1 MNRILILSVLLI
13 AVCLTTDAQSSRR
26 RALMSSG
33 RAASSSYS
41 ATSTR
46 FTTDDYLT
54 RGSAFTGITDGT
66 NGMLSFWIKS
76 YTSGNVETIFCS
88 SGLDLLLRKTAA
100 GLVQLKCND
109 NFIPTVLIDMTST
122 ASIEGGAWHHVAMT
136 WSTNADVDCKVY
148 VDGTE
153 GTTLTTRIPS
163 PNSVKIYYSWTT
175 HRISNVGSMN
185 CDVSE
190 FWYAPNQRIDLASN
204 ITKFRSSGGAPV
216 SLGSDGSTPTGTA
229 PILYYKDPFTT
240 LVNAGT
246 GGDFTLGAGTL
257 TAGSAIP

>member
-1 MNRILILSVLLI
+1 MRTLLLFLLSTCSLFAQLNISNPFYVAPILKAS
-13 AVCLTTDAQSSRR
+13 
-26 RALMSSG
+26 
-33 RAASSSYS
+33 AAAGYS

-54 RGSAFTGITDGT
+54 RGSAFTGIANGT
-66 NGMLSFWIKS
+66 NGMMSFWIKS
-76 YTSGNVETIFCS
+76 YTSGNAEVIFGS
-88 SGLDLLLRKTAA
+88 SGLDLIVSKKTT
-100 GLVQLKCND
+100 GLIQFKCND
-109 NFIPTVLIDMTST
+109 NFIPTTLVDITST
-122 ASIEGGAWHHVAMT
+122 ASVEGGAWHHVAIT
-136 WSTNADVDCKVY
+136 WSTNADADCKIY
-148 VDGTE
+148 VDGTD
-153 GTTLTTRIPS
+153 GTTITTRQPGAAAIH
-163 PNSVKIYYSWTT
+163 YSWTT

-204 ITKFRSSGGAPV
+204 ITKFRSAGGAPV

-246 GGDFTLGAGTL
+246 GGDFTLGAGAL